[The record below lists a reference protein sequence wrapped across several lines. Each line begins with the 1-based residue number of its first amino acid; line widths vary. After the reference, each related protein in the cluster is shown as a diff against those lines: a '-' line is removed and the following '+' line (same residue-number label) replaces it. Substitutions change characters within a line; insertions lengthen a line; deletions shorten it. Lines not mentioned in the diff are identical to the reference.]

1 MQAVLIRLAKGEELR
16 QEVGQQVRKEAGKEV
31 GVGMEGEEGRLLRER
46 LEKSIQTEVKEEPTK

>member
-1 MQAVLIRLAKGEELR
+1 
-16 QEVGQQVRKEAGKEV
+16 VGQQVRKEAGKEV